1 MYKSL
6 TIMIAFLTGFLFG
19 SEFQVFSG
27 DIIQLDYEA
36 LGFRDC
42 PGLVDSCIYVCS
54 EGNTN
59 PCTRRTSMQ
68 LLWIRV
74 PGIL

>member
-1 MYKSL
+1 MNKSL

-36 LGFRDC
+36 LGFR
-42 PGLVDSCIYVCS
+42 
-54 EGNTN
+54 
-59 PCTRRTSMQ
+59 
-68 LLWIRV
+68 
-74 PGIL
+74 